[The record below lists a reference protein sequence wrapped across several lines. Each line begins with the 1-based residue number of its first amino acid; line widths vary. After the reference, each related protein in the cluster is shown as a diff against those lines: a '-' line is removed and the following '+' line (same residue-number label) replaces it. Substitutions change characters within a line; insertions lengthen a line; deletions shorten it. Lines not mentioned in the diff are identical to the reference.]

1 VISFPRALK
10 VRQNATSNSFKYLR
24 GSTAR
29 VLPDPLSRRFTSGSM
44 INFPR
49 ALKARQNATWNSFND
64 KYLRA
69 VPPRGFFLIHS
80 PDVSRL
86 DQ

>member
-1 VISFPRALK
+1 
-10 VRQNATSNSFKYLR
+10 
-24 GSTAR
+24 
-29 VLPDPLSRRFTSGSM
+29 M

-49 ALKARQNATWNSFND
+49 ALKARQNAMWSSFND

-69 VPPRGFFLIHS
+69 VPPRGFFLIHP

-86 DQ
+86 ATFGSRLCREIKT

>member
-1 VISFPRALK
+1 
-10 VRQNATSNSFKYLR
+10 
-24 GSTAR
+24 
-29 VLPDPLSRRFTSGSM
+29 M

-69 VPPRGFFLIHS
+69 VPPRWFFLIHS
-80 PDVSRL
+80 PDVQRL
-86 DQ
+86 EQ